1 MTMKKLQKI
10 EYPFVQKTR
19 FGGVKIYR
27 NETPGRPICYVVSWI
42 NENGRQRKN
51 FTNEAQ
57 AHQRAEEILDDLKR
71 GLVLRQDISS
81 EKAVLLAE
89 YEKLLAEHG
98 TTIGDAV
105 RFFLA
110 HKAKQASKQISA
122 LDAVNE
128 YLKKFTDTK
137 SRHYRTAK
145 SILFKFGR
153 AFNKTLDKITVKELD
168 EYFKGISEEGKTRN
182 NHLCYVRTFFK
193 WAQGWGEYLP
203 DGKLEIDK
211 IKEPYPEKK
220 KKPDLY
226 TPEEMEKLL
235 THADAKFVPYLAIG
249 AFAGVRSSEVCRLT
263 WEDIHLDQKAI
274 RLGPE
279 ITKTQSGRLAIM
291 PDNLIAWLKK
301 HAGEKKGK
309 VVPYPEDQLHK
320 FTPDIAKAAGVQWKR
335 NALRKGYI
343 SARMAQ
349 ADADADSVA
358 KQCGNSKAM
367 VETVYKLLVLPEVA
381 ERWFSIT
388 PKGVGAE

>member
-1 MTMKKLQKI
+1 MTTKKRTII

-19 FGGVKIYR
+19 FGSVKIYR
-27 NETPGRPICYVVSWI
+27 NKTPDGERYVVAWV
-42 NENGRQRKN
+42 NENGRQRKG
-51 FTNEAQ
+51 FADETQ

-105 RFFLA
+105 RYFLA

-122 LDAVNE
+122 LDAVTE

-168 EYFKGISEEGKTRN
+168 GYFRGLSEEGKTRN
-182 NHLCYVRTFFK
+182 NHLSYVRTFFT
-193 WAQGWGEYLP
+193 WAQEYGEYLP
-203 DGKLEIDK
+203 KGDLEITK
-211 IKEPYPEKK
+211 IKSYPEKK
-220 KKPDLY
+220 KKIVLY

-235 THADAKFVPYLAIG
+235 THAEPRFVPLLAIG
-249 AFAGVRSSEVCRLT
+249 AFAGVRISETCRLT
-263 WEDIHLDQKAI
+263 WEDIHMDQKRI

-279 ITKTQSGRLAIM
+279 ITKTESGRLAIM
-291 PDNLIAWLKK
+291 PDNLIAWLKNHK
-301 HAGEKKGK
+301 GEKKGM
-309 VVPYPEDQLHK
+309 VSPYPEDQIHK
-320 FTPDIAKAAGVQWKR
+320 FTPDIAKAAGVQWKD

-349 ADADADSVA
+349 TDASPGVVA
-358 KQCGNSKAM
+358 EECGNSPEMIKSN
-367 VETVYKLLVLPEVA
+367 YRGLVLPDYA
-381 ERWFSIT
+381 EKWFGIT
-388 PKGVGAE
+388 PKGVSVE